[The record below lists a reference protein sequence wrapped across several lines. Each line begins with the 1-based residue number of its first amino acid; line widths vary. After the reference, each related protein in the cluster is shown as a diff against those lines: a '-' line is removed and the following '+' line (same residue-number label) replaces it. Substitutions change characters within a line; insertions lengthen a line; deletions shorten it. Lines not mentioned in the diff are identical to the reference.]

1 MVLQN
6 FFGKIFTFNALLLSL
21 SIFILYMAI
30 KGKPY
35 KEEKDKK
42 VKYGISI
49 DRYLFDKMKKEDKS
63 VSKFI
68 QNLVK
73 EYYEKKEL

>member
-1 MVLQN
+1 M
-6 FFGKIFTFNALLLSL
+6 GKTGRP
-21 SIFILYMAI
+21 
-30 KGKPY
+30 K

-49 DRYLFDKMKKEDKS
+49 DRYLFNKMKNEEVS

-68 QNLVK
+68 QNLIK
-73 EYYEKKEL
+73 EYYEKKEI

>member
-1 MVLQN
+1 MGRPKKN
-6 FFGKIFTFNALLLSL
+6 
-21 SIFILYMAI
+21 
-30 KGKPY
+30 
-35 KEEKDKK
+35 EKDKK

-49 DRYLFDKMKKEDKS
+49 DKYLFEKIKKENKS

-73 EYYEKKEL
+73 EYYEKIHAK

>member
-1 MVLQN
+1 MFKYIYN
-6 FFGKIFTFNALLLSL
+6 
-21 SIFILYMAI
+21 YMGT

-49 DRYLFDKMKKEDKS
+49 DRYLFDKMKNEEVS

-73 EYYEKKEL
+73 DHYEKKKIQ

>member
-1 MVLQN
+1 MSKL
-6 FFGKIFTFNALLLSL
+6 GRPK
-21 SIFILYMAI
+21 
-30 KGKPY
+30 KD
-35 KEEKDKK
+35 EKDKK

-49 DRYLFDKMKKEDKS
+49 DKYLFEKIKQESIS

-73 EYYEKKEL
+73 EYYEKNM

>member
-1 MVLQN
+1 M
-6 FFGKIFTFNALLLSL
+6 GRPK
-21 SIFILYMAI
+21 
-30 KGKPY
+30 
-35 KEEKDKK
+35 KEERDKK

-49 DRYLFDKMKKEDKS
+49 DKYLFDKIRSENIS

-73 EYYEKKEL
+73 EYYEKIQSK